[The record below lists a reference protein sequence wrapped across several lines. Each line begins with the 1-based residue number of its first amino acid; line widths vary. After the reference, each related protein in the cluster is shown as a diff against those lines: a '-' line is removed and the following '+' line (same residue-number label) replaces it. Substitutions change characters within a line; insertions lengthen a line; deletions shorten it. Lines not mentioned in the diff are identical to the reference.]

1 MNYVF
6 SAFFFCLV
14 FFLIYWYELFNLLSI
29 WTVWYDSMIKQFR
42 YSAFSMNK
50 KMCLFLR
57 NLFWANFVVNCNYF
71 VYVMLLFLIYLETV
85 FMSFEYSSNTCG
97 SWMFFTISFSLFNY
111 VQVIT
116 LCQVQFDKYFISC
129 SHFMTYFTSLQVSEI
144 TAKYQKQVK
153 YLLILNKNTVW

>member
-1 MNYVF
+1 MSYVF

-97 SWMFFTISFSLFNY
+97 SWICFSLLVFLYLIKCKLLHCAKCNLTNILL
-111 VQVIT
+111 VVHI
-116 LCQVQFDKYFISC
+116 LWPISRA
-129 SHFMTYFTSLQVSEI
+129 FRW
-144 TAKYQKQVK
+144 VK
-153 YLLILNKNTVW
+153 